1 MGNDETVNI
10 LVVDDLRD
18 KLLALEAILHVPGQS
33 VVTARSGREALRRL
47 LERDYAVI
55 LLDVNM
61 PDMDGFETAA
71 LIRKRKQSADTPI
84 IFITAF
90 NDDAHTAQGYSLGAV
105 DYIFSPVVPEILRTK
120 VGVFVDLYRKTEQIR
135 RQADERVT
143 LAREQAARVAA
154 EEATRRSHFLAEV
167 TSVLASSL
175 DHETTVRGFP
185 RLVVPYLADLAGIT
199 LVRELG
205 QPWQTELAWV
215 LPPATDVSTRSLT
228 SPDEP
233 KSALRA
239 VLERVLTMGKA
250 EILAGLDV
258 IYPPP
263 SLLAEPTASS
273 PEATGRLH
281 SAAVLPLLARGRI
294 LGALVLA
301 LSDPERRF
309 SPADVRY
316 AEDLAGRAAI
326 AIDNARLY
334 REVQEADR
342 RKNEFL
348 AMLAHELRNPLAPI
362 RSSIQILRMIG
373 SPDPKVRW
381 SQDVIERQVQQMARL
396 VDDLLDVSRIT
407 RGKIALQTE
416 PVDLASVVT
425 HALETSRPLIEQRCH
440 ELSLTL
446 PNREVRVVADPVRLA
461 QVVANLLNN
470 AAKYTTEGGHIWLS
484 AAREGSEAVIRV
496 RDSGLGIPKDMLASI
511 FDLFTQVDRSL
522 DRSQGGLGIGLTLV
536 RQLVEMHQGTV
547 QAFSA
552 GPNQGSE
559 FVVRLP
565 ALAEAPS
572 LEPSCNGAMKV
583 PEPFPSRRV
592 LVVDDNEDAAET
604 LALVL
609 RFSGHDVRWVHDGPA
624 ALEVAEEFL
633 PEAMLLDIGLP
644 GMDGYEVARQ
654 VRQLPGLENILL
666 VALTGYGGEEDR
678 RRALE
683 ADFDAHLI
691 KPVDADDL
699 PRVLAHIPRKRKPD
713 LSQGVAPG

>member
-1 MGNDETVNI
+1 M
-10 LVVDDLRD
+10 
-18 KLLALEAILHVPGQS
+18 
-33 VVTARSGREALRRL
+33 
-47 LERDYAVI
+47 
-55 LLDVNM
+55 
-61 PDMDGFETAA
+61 
-71 LIRKRKQSADTPI
+71 
-84 IFITAF
+84 
-90 NDDAHTAQGYSLGAV
+90 
-105 DYIFSPVVPEILRTK
+105 
-120 VGVFVDLYRKTEQIR
+120 
-135 RQADERVT
+135 
-143 LAREQAARVAA
+143 
-154 EEATRRSHFLAEV
+154 
-167 TSVLASSL
+167 
-175 DHETTVRGFP
+175 
-185 RLVVPYLADLAGIT
+185 
-199 LVRELG
+199 
-205 QPWQTELAWV
+205 
-215 LPPATDVSTRSLT
+215 
-228 SPDEP
+228 
-233 KSALRA
+233 
-239 VLERVLTMGKA
+239 
-250 EILAGLDV
+250 AGLEV

-263 SLLAEPTASS
+263 SLPPEPTALS
-273 PEATGRLH
+273 PEATGQLH

-334 REVQEADR
+334 REVQEGDR

-373 SPDPKVRW
+373 STDPKVRW

-425 HALETSRPLIEQRCH
+425 HALETSRPLIEQRRH

-446 PNREVRVVADPVRLA
+446 PDREVQVAADPVRLA

-470 AAKYTTEGGHIWLS
+470 AAKYTMEGGHIWLS
-484 AAREGSEAVIRV
+484 AARESSEAVIRV

-536 RQLVEMHQGTV
+536 RQLVEMHEGTV
-547 QAFSA
+547 QAFSS

-565 ALAEAPS
+565 VLTESPSPEPSSNGALKA
-572 LEPSCNGAMKV
+572 LEPN
-583 PEPFPSRRV
+583 PTRRV
-592 LVVDDNEDAAET
+592 LVVDDNVDAAET
-604 LALVL
+604 LGLVL
-609 RFSGHDVRWVHDGPA
+609 RFSGHDVRWVNNGPI

-644 GMDGYEVARQ
+644 GMDGYEVARL

-683 ADFDAHLI
+683 ADFDAHLV

-699 PRVLAHIPRKRKPD
+699 PRVLAHIPQKRKPD
-713 LSQGVAPG
+713 LSQGVVPG